1 MKLLIAILLIG
12 SSSVSLCNE
21 LAGSWQ
27 GTGSW
32 FRSSLKQGLP
42 VIAELKLEMTES
54 TLNLLECFKSTSS
67 SQNSERKCLASSFE
81 IRDESIYMGE
91 NKVGDIY
98 PSRIII
104 FYGNSQVSEQIILRA
119 GSKGTLDY
127 QYSYA
132 NLDGENNFRKISMV
146 KQ

>member
-1 MKLLIAILLIG
+1 MKLIVVILLIASG
-12 SSSVSLCNE
+12 SIVLGHE
-21 LAGSWQ
+21 LEGAWL

-32 FRSSLKQGLP
+32 FQSGFKQGLP
-42 VIAELKLEMTES
+42 INAKLKIEMTES
-54 TLNLLECFKSTSS
+54 TLKFMECFESTGMN
-67 SQNSERKCLASSFE
+67 QKNKRECLVSSFE

-98 PSRIII
+98 PNRIII

-119 GSKGTLDY
+119 GSKATLDY

-132 NLDGENNFRKISMV
+132 NLDGESDFRKISMARE
-146 KQ
+146 